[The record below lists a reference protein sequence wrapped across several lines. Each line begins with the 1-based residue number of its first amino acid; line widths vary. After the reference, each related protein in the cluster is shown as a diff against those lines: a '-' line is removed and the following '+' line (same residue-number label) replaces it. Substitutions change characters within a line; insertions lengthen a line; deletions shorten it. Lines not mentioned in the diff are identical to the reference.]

1 VLALTVDPVDGGL
14 EVLKIGIP
22 KSRIDVVLI
31 IAVGVEISLE
41 VVGVSLEVVLGLFD
55 VKNLSVGFV

>member
-1 VLALTVDPVDGGL
+1 VLALTVDPVDGSL

-31 IAVGVEISLE
+31 IAVGVEVSLE
-41 VVGVSLEVVLGLFD
+41 IVGVSLEVVLGLFD
-55 VKNLSVGFV
+55 VKNLSVCFV